1 MADKTVGENI
11 RKFREARG
19 MLQKDLAEK
28 VGKKKGTISNW
39 ELGLRDPGADN
50 IRLIAA
56 ALEIAPSELI
66 GHNEQVKQDNWFEI
80 ICKDDS
86 MLPEFRPGDK
96 VLVERFRKV
105 KSGDFVVA
113 VPCDHP
119 EGDPVIRL
127 LIAHNESTI
136 LIPLNRRYM
145 RQPEREFTILGKVR
159 EFTRKL

>member
-50 IRLIAA
+50 IKLIAA

-66 GHNEQVKQDNWFEI
+66 GHNEQVRQDNWFEI

-96 VLVERFRKV
+96 VLVERFKKIR
-105 KSGDFVVA
+105 SGDFVVA
-113 VPCDHP
+113 VSDDSQT
-119 EGDPVIRL
+119 GDPVIREY
-127 LIAHNESTI
+127 IAHNGISV

-145 RQPEREFTILGKVR
+145 KQHPTAFTILGKVR